1 MTWLTILL
9 NLKERRPKT
18 MGEIYKEVHFGDY
31 CKNCMYLDK
40 PDSEDPCHECLGEP
54 VNLYSHKPVRWKE
67 KGEE

>member
-1 MTWLTILL
+1 MD
-9 NLKERRPKT
+9 
-18 MGEIYKEVHFGDY
+18 EIYKEVHFGDY
-31 CKNCMYLDK
+31 CKKCMYSDK